1 MTVLIALVAFWLW
14 LERSTGW
21 KLFAY
26 LPPLVFIYATPVLL
40 ANFGLIP
47 HESAAYDF
55 LFAYG
60 LPIFIVLMLIKVDVI
75 SAVRIM
81 GKGVF
86 VMLLGSIGV
95 VFGGIIAYRLGQT
108 LTIGE
113 YLPLALDSWR
123 AFGALAGSWI
133 GGTGNM
139 TAAHAALE
147 GSPNDLTMAAAADQM
162 VYLVWLP
169 ILLGSKAFADRFNRW
184 AKVPPGRVQA
194 MESAAADFDNSESAP
209 SPTSFLYLGLLAVGF
224 TWISLVLSEM
234 CPPVV
239 IGGATV
245 ITAGTWLILLVTT
258 MALLASVTPARKL
271 PAAQPIA
278 MAIIYVYVARVGAT
292 MDLSVVEWTEMIG
305 FIAMCYVWIMIH
317 GLFILT
323 GAWLF
328 RVDLHT
334 VAIASAANIGGAAS
348 ASIVAA
354 HHREVLVPA
363 AVLMALI
370 GYALGNYLGIL
381 TGRIGQLISG

>member
-1 MTVLIALVAFWLW
+1 M
-14 LERSTGW
+14 
-21 KLFAY
+21 
-26 LPPLVFIYATPVLL
+26 
-40 ANFGLIP
+40 
-47 HESAAYDF
+47 
-55 LFAYG
+55 
-60 LPIFIVLMLIKVDVI
+60 
-75 SAVRIM
+75 
-81 GKGVF
+81 
-86 VMLLGSIGV
+86 
-95 VFGGIIAYRLGQT
+95 
-108 LTIGE
+108 
-113 YLPLALDSWR
+113 
-123 AFGALAGSWI
+123 
-133 GGTGNM
+133 
-139 TAAHAALE
+139 
-147 GSPNDLTMAAAADQM
+147 
-162 VYLVWLP
+162 
-169 ILLGSKAFADRFNRW
+169 
-184 AKVPPGRVQA
+184 QA

-209 SPTSFLYLGLLAVGF
+209 GVTSFLYLGLLAVGF

-292 MDLSVVEWTEMIG
+292 MDLSVVDWTEMIG
-305 FIAMCYVWIMIH
+305 FIAMSYVWIMIH

-363 AVLMALI
+363 SVLMALI
-370 GYALGNYLGIL
+370 GYALGNYLAIL
-381 TGRIGQLISG
+381 TGRIGQLLSG